1 MSNALLIF
9 HSLKVCHPCATR
21 CGIRIFAPR
30 DNDADI
36 EIDVDIDVDVD
47 HNVYVDFEVNVD
59 ADEIWSICHPC
70 ATCCGI
76 KYLHQEIMMMILILM
91 LILMLMLS
99 IMFMLILR

>member
-1 MSNALLIF
+1 MSDALLIF

-36 EIDVDIDVDVD
+36 DIDVDVDVDVD

-59 ADEIWSICHPC
+59 AMRFGQFV
-70 ATCCGI
+70 T
-76 KYLHQEIMMMILILM
+76 
-91 LILMLMLS
+91 
-99 IMFMLILR
+99 RV